1 MEDTRVV
8 TAARGTRRET
18 SSAATKLPGDRGQ
31 PRRRVRQ
38 SERIADLRGR
48 LVAVPLSVLALLITL
63 AGHAVAEPGDAQWD
77 PTLPKIVSS
86 GAPGDPVAVANA
98 SLQATQL
105 ATQTTMELG
114 RKFLSSLGL
123 GGPGAGAP
131 TGAVPGSLNRVNGR
145 QAIEYVIR
153 RGASQAGVPY
163 SWGGGKPNGPSLGVD
178 SGANTVGYDCS
189 GFTQF
194 AFAGVGVLIPKF
206 SGDQYNTGRKIPPT
220 QAKRGDLI
228 FYGPGGTQHVA
239 IYLGNGQVLES
250 ASSYG
255 QVGVHP
261 LRTAGMSPY
270 LTRIIES

>member
-1 MEDTRVV
+1 V
-8 TAARGTRRET
+8 
-18 SSAATKLPGDRGQ
+18 
-31 PRRRVRQ
+31 
-38 SERIADLRGR
+38 RGR
-48 LVAVPLSVLALLITL
+48 LMAVLLSVLALLTTV
-63 AGHAVAEPGDAQWD
+63 AGPAVAEPADQQWD
-77 PTLPKIVSS
+77 PTLPKIISS

-123 GGPGAGAP
+123 GGTGAGAP

-206 SGDQYNTGRKIPPT
+206 SGDQYNTGRKIPPS

-270 LTRIIES
+270 LARIIES